1 MTSITVR
8 LHASLKKYA
17 RSLGGTTSLSIPDE
31 TTVLGV
37 ARILS
42 IGPMEAGLFVLNGEV
57 IRDTVADSTIV
68 HDKDVLDVYSMMAGG

>member
-17 RSLGGTTSLSIPDE
+17 KSRGGTASLNIPDE

-42 IGPMEAGLFVLNGEV
+42 IGPMEAGLFVLNGELV
-57 IRDTVADSTIV
+57 HDNVADSTMV
-68 HDKDVLDVYSMMAGG
+68 HDKDVLDVYSMMFGG